1 MEKLKYG
8 VYEYMPGFRTHRH
21 THTQT
26 YAHTHKSDY
35 YKSQDTVYVWGRKKV
50 KSRMEHR
57 KGASRVTDKIL
68 FLD

>member
-35 YKSQDTVYVWGRKKV
+35 YKSQDTVYVWG
-50 KSRMEHR
+50 
-57 KGASRVTDKIL
+57 
-68 FLD
+68 